1 MKANILCDR
10 RHCCFFPFKVSSK
23 PTNEAICQFAFNY
36 GEWAVRIVLK
46 GLSVHNH
53 VGIKINS
60 AIWRK
65 ANDERTHMIIKP
77 VNCSNY
83 SFVKKQSWKPKIYE
97 ILLIGILL
105 RCQVKMKTRKLIL
118 QLFFDVFICFWKYV
132 SILAHI
138 ENTWWI
144 ISWNSKVV
152 FRTRECA
159 HRSERLATN
168 IEKLFFEFTKFWCLS
183 QNRRTLWGVTFLGR
197 YTWKL

>member
-10 RHCCFFPFKVSSK
+10 RHCCFFPFKMSSK

-83 SFVKKQSWKPKIYE
+83 SFVKKQSWKQKF
-97 ILLIGILL
+97 
-105 RCQVKMKTRKLIL
+105 MKFFWWGSFLDARLERKQENWSYNYFLMC
-118 QLFFDVFICFWKYV
+118 LFVF
-132 SILAHI
+132 
-138 ENTWWI
+138 ENM
-144 ISWNSKVV
+144 
-152 FRTRECA
+152 
-159 HRSERLATN
+159 
-168 IEKLFFEFTKFWCLS
+168 
-183 QNRRTLWGVTFLGR
+183 
-197 YTWKL
+197 